1 MSCSQ
6 CHKSKEVLA
15 IKFGGILKQK
25 REERRMTQ
33 EDVAQ
38 RIGVTRQNVNNYE
51 TGYKVPPL
59 KVVIAAAD
67 LFRCS
72 TDEMIGRKIS

>member
-1 MSCSQ
+1 MQ
-6 CHKSKEVLA
+6 
-15 IKFGGILKQK
+15 FGDILKRK
-25 REERRMTQ
+25 REERRMSQTDLA
-33 EDVAQ
+33 E
-38 RIGVTRQNVNNYE
+38 RLGVSRQNVSSYE

-59 KVVIAAAD
+59 KVVVAAAD

>member
-1 MSCSQ
+1 M
-6 CHKSKEVLA
+6 
-15 IKFGGILKQK
+15 KFGDILRQK
-25 REERRMTQ
+25 REERHMTQ

-38 RIGVTRQNVNNYE
+38 RIGVSRQNVNNYE

-59 KVVIAAAD
+59 RVVVAAAD